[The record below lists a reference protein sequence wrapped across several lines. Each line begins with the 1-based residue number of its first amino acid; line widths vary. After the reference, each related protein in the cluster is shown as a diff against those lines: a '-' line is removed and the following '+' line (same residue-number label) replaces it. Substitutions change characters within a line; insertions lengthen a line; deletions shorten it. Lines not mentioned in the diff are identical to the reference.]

1 MSNSKKEMD
10 TNLSGV
16 SNLFYGLN
24 TDVKNNSKDVS
35 DLKKKVSVVKES
47 INSLPPPDNS
57 GENLRM
63 ELTDLKCRL
72 MRQNLLFYGIPED
85 EEEEEEE
92 DSDDD
97 TYVIL
102 ENLRNFLRDKDQNEA
117 IYFGRRFK
125 PFVKQGFMSG
135 GAGYVLSRQ
144 AVRSLVQYGN
154 STTSYLNSKCEPTT
168 FIGEDVQLGQ
178 CLEMVGVKA
187 GDTRDSEG
195 KERFFP
201 LRPEDHIVRGNIPKN
216 SWYWSHIYYPH
227 LQGCSRTAISFHYI
241 TPNMMYAMDYFVYNL
256 TR

>member
-1 MSNSKKEMD
+1 MAKNKEAF
-10 TNLSGV
+10 LHIYS
-16 SNLFYGLN
+16 SHLN
-24 TDVKNNSKDVS
+24 NYDWF
-35 DLKKKVSVVKES
+35 LKA
-47 INSLPPPDNS
+47 
-57 GENLRM
+57 
-63 ELTDLKCRL
+63 
-72 MRQNLLFYGIPED
+72 
-85 EEEEEEE
+85 
-92 DSDDD
+92 DDD

-227 LQGCSRTAISFHYI
+227 LQVIRYNMKKSNIEGKGKRKLYLCNRKDGSVTCFHRGSNPRTQTFLSDVLLRGCSRTAISFHYI

>member
-1 MSNSKKEMD
+1 MTSPLTVVSKATHVQNTWGKRCDKILFMGSNG
-10 TNLSGV
+10 TQ
-16 SNLFYGLN
+16 
-24 TDVKNNSKDVS
+24 VKAKH
-35 DLKKKVSVVKES
+35 LPVKEGREYLWQKTKEAFLHIYS
-47 INSLPPPDNS
+47 SHLNNYDWF
-57 GENLRM
+57 
-63 ELTDLKCRL
+63 LKA
-72 MRQNLLFYGIPED
+72 
-85 EEEEEEE
+85 
-92 DSDDD
+92 DDD
-97 TYVIL
+97 TYVIV
-102 ENLRNFLRDKDQNEA
+102 ENLRHFLRDKDQNKA

-168 FIGEDVQLGQ
+168 FIGEDVQLGH

-241 TPNMMYAMDYFVYNL
+241 KPTTMYAMDYFVYNL
-256 TR
+256 TRYSV